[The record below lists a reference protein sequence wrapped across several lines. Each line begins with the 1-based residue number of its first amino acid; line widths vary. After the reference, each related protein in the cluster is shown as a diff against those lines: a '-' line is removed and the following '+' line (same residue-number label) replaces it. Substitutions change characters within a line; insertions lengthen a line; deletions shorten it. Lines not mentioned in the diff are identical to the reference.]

1 VEGNV
6 VAKPK
11 LKSKPKANSG
21 NQAQHKTLMDSAQ
34 QIWMAGMGALS
45 RAQGEGTKLF
55 ETLVK
60 EGVNLEQKTRKVATS
75 KVDEVRGAVETT
87 VSQVKDRA
95 VDTWDKLEKVF
106 EDRVSRVLNKLGVP
120 GRGEMQ
126 ALLDRVEE
134 LNKTVRKM
142 NTGADAT
149 KAKRAAKSSVNKA
162 KQSVTLMA
170 EAAGD
175 MQNAATAAVRSVAK
189 RATRAIK
196 KQVR

>member
-1 VEGNV
+1 M
-6 VAKPK
+6 AKPK
-11 LKSKPKANSG
+11 LKSKPKANSS
-21 NQAQHKTLMDSAQ
+21 AQSRPSKTLMDSAQ
-34 QIWMAGMGALS
+34 QVWMAGMGALS
-45 RAQGEGTKLF
+45 KAQGEGGKLF

-60 EGVNLEQKTRKVATS
+60 EGVNLEQKTRKIATG

-95 VDTWDKLEKVF
+95 ADTWDKLEKVF

-120 GRGEMQ
+120 GRNEMQ
-126 ALLDRVEE
+126 ALIDRVED

-149 KAKRAAKSSVNKA
+149 RAKRSAKTSVSKA
-162 KQSVTLMA
+162 RQSVSLMA
-170 EAAGD
+170 EAAAEA
-175 MQNAATAAVRSVAK
+175 QNAATAAVRSVAK
-189 RATRAIK
+189 RAGTVIK

>member
-1 VEGNV
+1 M
-6 VAKPK
+6 AKPK
-11 LKSKPKANSG
+11 LKKKSAADHGASKTRS
-21 NQAQHKTLMDSAQ
+21 LMESAQ

-45 RAQGEGTKLF
+45 KAQGEGTKLF

-60 EGVNLEQKTRKVATS
+60 EGVNLEQKTRKVATT

-87 VSQVKDRA
+87 VSTVKDRA
-95 VDTWDKLEKVF
+95 SDTWDKLEKVF

-126 ALLDRVEE
+126 ALLDRIED
-134 LNKTVRKM
+134 LNRTVRKM
-142 NTGADAT
+142 NTGPEVA
-149 KAKRAAKSSVNKA
+149 KAKRSAKAGVRKA
-162 KQSVTLMA
+162 SRGVKLMA

-189 RATRAIK
+189 RASSAIK

>member
-1 VEGNV
+1 M
-6 VAKPK
+6 AKPK
-11 LKSKPKANSG
+11 LKSKPKAKSSVHARNKS
-21 NQAQHKTLMDSAQ
+21 LMDSAQ
-34 QIWMAGMGALS
+34 QVWMAGMGALAK
-45 RAQGEGTKLF
+45 AQGEGTKLF

-60 EGVNLEQKTRKVATS
+60 EGVNLEQKTRKVATG
-75 KVDEVRGAVETT
+75 KVDEVRGAVEAT
-87 VSQVKDRA
+87 VSTVKDRA
-95 VDTWDKLEKVF
+95 ADTWDKLEKVF

-126 ALLDRVEE
+126 ALLDRVED

-149 KAKRAAKSSVNKA
+149 KARRAAKSSVTKA
-162 KQSVTLMA
+162 RQGVNLMA

-175 MQNAATAAVRSVAK
+175 IQTAATAAARSVAK

-196 KQVR
+196 KQLG